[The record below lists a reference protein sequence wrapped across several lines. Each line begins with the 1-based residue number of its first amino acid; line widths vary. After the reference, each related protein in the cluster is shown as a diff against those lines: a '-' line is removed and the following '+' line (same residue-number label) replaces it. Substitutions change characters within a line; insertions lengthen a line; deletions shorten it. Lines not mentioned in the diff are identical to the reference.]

1 MPVQAVPPVSVA
13 PDAEPEAWAVC
24 LCAQWCGTCRDYRA
38 IIDALAR
45 QFPWVRFVWLD
56 IEDEADVAG
65 DYDVETFPT
74 LLLADAA
81 GVRFPGALLPQAAVL
96 ERMLQRWRDDPPPLL
111 RDAQALALLERIRQ
125 AYAAGGLAR
134 VIA

>member
-1 MPVQAVPPVSVA
+1 V
-13 PDAEPEAWAVC
+13 VC

-38 IIDALAR
+38 VIDTLAR
-45 QFPWVRFVWLD
+45 QFPWARFVWLD

-81 GVRFPGALLPQAAVL
+81 GVRFLGPCCHRRLCWSACCSAG
-96 ERMLQRWRDDPPPLL
+96 RMTRRRCCGML
-111 RDAQALALLERIRQ
+111 RPWP
-125 AYAAGGLAR
+125 
-134 VIA
+134 

>member
-1 MPVQAVPPVSVA
+1 MPPEAEPPVFAA
-13 PDAEPEAWAVC
+13 PVAEPEAWAVC

-38 IIDALAR
+38 VIDTLAS

-56 IEDEADVAG
+56 IEDEAEIAG

-81 GVRFPGALLPQAAVL
+81 GVRFVGPLLPQAAVL
-96 ERMLQRWRDDPPPLL
+96 ERMLQRWKDAPPPLL
-111 RDAQALALLERIRQ
+111 QDATAQALLQRIRH
-125 AYAAGGLAR
+125 AHAAGELAR
-134 VIA
+134 LIA